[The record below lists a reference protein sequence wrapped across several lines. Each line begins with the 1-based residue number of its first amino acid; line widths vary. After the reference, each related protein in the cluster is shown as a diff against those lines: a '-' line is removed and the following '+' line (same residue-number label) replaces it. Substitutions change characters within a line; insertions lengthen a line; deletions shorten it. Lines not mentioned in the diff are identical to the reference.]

1 MAAPPLVRSLVRALV
16 RQYCRRIP
24 VQQGKIKLMFH
35 CHHLVTPYIEEAP
48 LDFGGKF
55 RVDLTDNIQRQ
66 IYFLGHYEP
75 KITELIRRTLAPGDT
90 FIDIGA
96 NTGYYTVLAGLLV
109 GSQGVVH
116 SFEPIPYIFSAMQ
129 SNVSLN
135 SLNNVYLNQVALYED
150 ETEVEMF
157 LPGAGNLGC
166 GSMVKQPH
174 HPGLSIRCPATSLD
188 RYVKRVGIEHIRLIK
203 MDIEGGEFSAL
214 KGMKEVLSNP
224 SGPDLIC
231 EAIPDLLTG
240 AGHTTA
246 DLVQLLESFGYH
258 AHKIDGWNLHF
269 TR

>member
-1 MAAPPLVRSLVRALV
+1 VAAPPLVRCLVRALV

-24 VQQGKIKLMFH
+24 LQQGKIQLMFH
-35 CHHLVTPYIEEAP
+35 CHPFVTPHIEEVP

-90 FIDIGA
+90 FIDVGA

-109 GSQGVVH
+109 GSQGAVH
-116 SFEPIPYIFSAMQ
+116 SFEPIPDIFSAMQ

-150 ETEVEMF
+150 ETEVEVF
-157 LPGAGNLGC
+157 LPAAGNM
-166 GSMVKQPH
+166 GSGSVVKQPY
-174 HPGLSIRCPATSLD
+174 HPGPTVRSPATSLD
-188 RYVKRVGIEHIRLIK
+188 RYVRQARIERIRLIK
-203 MDIEGGEFSAL
+203 MDIEGGEIAAL
-214 KGMKEVLSNP
+214 KGMREVLSSP

-231 EAIPDLLTG
+231 EAIPHLLAG
-240 AGHTTA
+240 AGHTVA
-246 DLVQLLESFGYH
+246 ELVQFLDSFGYH
-258 AHKIDGWNLHF
+258 AREIDIWNLHF